1 MSQPLDPKRFRRPDR
16 PPTRLELDNAR
27 EWPAYQA
34 KGLDDVKSSA
44 SKWRDGLG
52 ALVTVV
58 TGALVISGP
67 DAIAKVDTPWRY
79 IVTGLIFGGYALTVV
94 GLWWALRAAAGNPTA
109 FKLDDLQSQRISIR
123 EREVARAVADAKRIR
138 DARRIVIVAM
148 VLLWLGTLGW
158 WVAPVETPNDEPF
171 DNQLRIVLK
180 DKTDLCGRLLDVDR
194 DVLVVEVAGSSTPR
208 LVSGNDVQVVESGN
222 CS

>member
-1 MSQPLDPKRFRRPDR
+1 MSEPIEPTRFRRPDR

-34 KGLDDVKSSA
+34 KGLDDVKASA
-44 SKWRDGLG
+44 GKWRDGLG

-67 DAIAKVDTPWRY
+67 DAIAKIDTPWRY
-79 IVTGLIFGGYALTVV
+79 VITALIFGGYALTGV
-94 GLWWALRAAAGNPTA
+94 GLWLALRASAGNPTA
-109 FKLDDLQSQRISIR
+109 FKLDDLQSEQISIR

-138 DARRIVIVAM
+138 NARQIVIWAM

-158 WVAPVETPNDEPF
+158 WIAPPESSDKASF
-171 DNQLRIVLK
+171 DNEIRIVLK
-180 DKTDLCGRLLDVDR
+180 DKTDLCGTLLDVDG
-194 DVLVVEVAGSSTPR
+194 DDLMIEVAGSSTPQ
-208 LVSGNDVQVVESGN
+208 LVSGHDIQLVKAGD